1 MHLFQPNKQIP
12 YMVMYLPEE
21 SKLLQKM
28 TKSIK
33 KKGIHRKNNWNMEMP
48 NIIQFR
54 ILMPKEIKNVD
65 GDPIVND
72 IYMQVQLY
80 NYKEIWVTLNIKRE
94 ERIYIHLVV
103 SNLMLFLF
111 IFVFKILKNKV
122 FFRQTVASVFF

>member
-1 MHLFQPNKQIP
+1 
-12 YMVMYLPEE
+12 
-21 SKLLQKM
+21 
-28 TKSIK
+28 
-33 KKGIHRKNNWNMEMP
+33 MEMP

-94 ERIYIHLVV
+94 ERIYIDSQQMKLIIKAI
-103 SNLMLFLF
+103 NKF
-111 IFVFKILKNKV
+111 IERLNK
-122 FFRQTVASVFF
+122 